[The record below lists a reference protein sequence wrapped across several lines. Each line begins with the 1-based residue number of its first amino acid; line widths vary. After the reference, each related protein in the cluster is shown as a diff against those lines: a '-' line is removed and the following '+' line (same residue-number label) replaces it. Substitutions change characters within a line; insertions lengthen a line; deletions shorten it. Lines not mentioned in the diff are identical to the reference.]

1 MDADRLVLLVA
12 VAVGSAALALCICT
26 VDFYIPPPFL
36 LPARLQ
42 SENTWSGNLSMSSL
56 KLVPLTTRLS
66 TVNSF
71 FQHNISTAT
80 SNQCCSILV
89 VSFSN
94 LESKFETLLFRY
106 ISIDG
111 VIVMLGQIDL
121 QINILCR
128 LSTEKISEIS

>member
-1 MDADRLVLLVA
+1 MDADWLVLLVA

-26 VDFYIPPPFL
+26 VDFYIPPPSL

-42 SENTWSGNLSMSSL
+42 SENTWSGNLNMSSL
-56 KLVPLTTRLS
+56 KIVPLTTRS
-66 TVNSF
+66 ENSF
-71 FQHNISTAT
+71 SQRNISTAT

-94 LESKFETLLFRY
+94 LESNFETLLFPY

-111 VIVMLGQIDL
+111 CDCDAWPNRFANQYFVQIVYRK
-121 QINILCR
+121 N
-128 LSTEKISEIS
+128 K